1 MQRKHSL
8 IVLLLLAMLVAG
20 CNIFSPFSSGDKD
33 NDPQALL
40 SEAQSQLKNNNP
52 KEALTLLERAKQLSP
67 QTPTIRY
74 FHAVATIRAY
84 NVNFEAFIDAL
95 QQSVSG
101 GSANKGWET
110 VAAVTDTF
118 RLFDFTEAELQ
129 NLLNVFAAV
138 KEDLDPVVA
147 GLINGTIKPEEFQ
160 YANDAYLS
168 CGVAAL
174 VYGFVLM
181 LDQDHNA
188 ANGFILDPRISLT
201 KVQDV
206 YQIFVDDPSKTA
218 NQICREVDSII
229 EANYPPLEDGLRCLW
244 YYYHDATFGQLPA
257 GAPPVP
263 PTAMPSNIRNTPS
276 GEFFKVVYSG
286 LEALKQFG
294 CS

>member
-8 IVLLLLAMLVAG
+8 IVLPLLALLVAG

-52 KEALTLLERAKQLSP
+52 KEALNLLERAKQLSP

-101 GSANKGWET
+101 GSANKSRET
-110 VAAVTDTF
+110 VAAVNDTF

-168 CGVAAL
+168 CGVAAI

-181 LDQDHNA
+181 LDQDHNQ
-188 ANGFILDPRISLT
+188 ANGFVLDPRISLT
-201 KVQDV
+201 KAENV
-206 YQIFVDDPSKTA
+206 YQVFVDDPAKTA
-218 NQICREVDSII
+218 NQICREVDDII
-229 EANYPPLEDGLRCLW
+229 EANYPPLEEGLRCLW
-244 YYYHDATFGQLPA
+244 YYYYDATFGQLPA

-294 CS
+294 CP